1 MFSILKKEFN
11 SFFASTMAYL
21 VIGVFLFI
29 NGLFLWIFK
38 SDFNILNA
46 GYSDLNSFFFLT
58 PWFFLL
64 LIPAITMKSFAEEI
78 KSGTI
83 GLLMTKPITLLE
95 LVLGKLLGI
104 LFLIFSSLLLSFIYA
119 FAILQLKIDKDVFDW
134 GAFIGSFF
142 GLLFLASVF
151 CSITLWCSSLS
162 KNQVIA
168 LLLSSLLCLL
178 HFYGWGELSLYFSDN
193 RAYGFFNSIGIQS
206 HYSQMSQGI
215 LASSDITYFLGQM
228 FIFNYL
234 AVFQLKKI
242 KQ

>member
-1 MFSILKKEFN
+1 MLAIAKREIL
-11 SFFASTMAYL
+11 SFFTTPMGYIILA
-21 VIGVFLFI
+21 VFFTL
-29 NGLFLWIFK
+29 NGLFLWVF
-38 SDFNILNA
+38 SNTFNLIGSGFA
-46 GYSDLNSFFFLT
+46 DLNLYFELMPWLFL
-58 PWFFLL
+58 F
-64 LIPAITMKSFAEEI
+64 LIPAIGMRSLAEEI

-83 GLLMTKPITLLE
+83 GLLMTKPITLWE

-104 LFLIFSSLLLSFIYA
+104 IFLILSSLLLSFIYT
-119 FAILQLKIDKDVFDW
+119 FAILQLKMNKDVFDW

-151 CSITLWCSSLS
+151 CSITLWCSSLA

-168 LLLSSLLCLL
+168 FLFSSLFCLL

-206 HYSQMSQGI
+206 HYIQMSKGI
-215 LASSDITYFLGQM
+215 LASSDVIYFFGQM
-228 FIFNYL
+228 YLFNYL
-234 AVFQLKKI
+234 TVFRLKKI